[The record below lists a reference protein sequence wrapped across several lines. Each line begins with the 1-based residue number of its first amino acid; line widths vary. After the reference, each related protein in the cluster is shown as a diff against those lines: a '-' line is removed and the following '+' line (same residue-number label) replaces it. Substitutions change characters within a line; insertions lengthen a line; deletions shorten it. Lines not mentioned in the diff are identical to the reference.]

1 MGDTEHRH
9 VGDNVARVLNSSSG
23 SHAPAFHLLKCLAV
37 QFPPPSGLSSLI
49 RAVNRLYS
57 ASDAWVSFSGPPYS
71 SPYSRPWD
79 WQAWK
84 SPSRG
89 AYRKTVS
96 RCVP

>member
-1 MGDTEHRH
+1 MD
-9 VGDNVARVLNSSSG
+9 
-23 SHAPAFHLLKCLAV
+23 
-37 QFPPPSGLSSLI
+37 
-49 RAVNRLYS
+49 RLYS
-57 ASDAWVSFSGPPYS
+57 SLRCLVSFSGPPYS

-84 SPSRG
+84 SLSRG

>member
-1 MGDTEHRH
+1 MQWTG
-9 VGDNVARVLNSSSG
+9 
-23 SHAPAFHLLKCLAV
+23 CI
-37 QFPPPSGLSSLI
+37 Q
-49 RAVNRLYS
+49 

-84 SPSRG
+84 SLSRG

-96 RCVP
+96 RCVR